1 MPTPI
6 LKKIKYSDDLN
17 AIIDSLNKNFSSLEF
32 LLSGGKLDGVNINS
46 KYVGKVAAE
55 TIETMSL
62 TVGENVDIGEATKTF
77 VTQLAGEAPTPPYHT
92 GDNWVNV
99 FDGNLYTCLFSRE
112 SGEFNIA
119 DWIYSSQYVQPSGV
133 TTIVNGVVTTD
144 FVNALGITANSVK
157 SNWVYAGNISA
168 GQIDSGTISGVTID
182 VDTNLTVGA
191 NIYLLLGQS
200 ARSRILFG
208 SKSYSSSQGVIESD
222 PVNGNMVVGF
232 PNVSGGSYI
241 SFTPGGNAFLQG
253 NLDVDNNFSTY
264 RVDSSLI
271 PRSTETY
278 SLGSSTRRWDYLY
291 ANAVNTSGNVGIGGG
306 LINKNAY
313 LTDETGRTVIV
324 DSAGNFGSESSTIRK
339 KENVKP
345 HKFNSE
351 GVLNLDIV
359 SFNLKKEYCREQVTK
374 YGVIAEQ
381 ALEVG
386 LHELVGYDDKG
397 NVDYF
402 AYEKLSLACLQ
413 LIQEQDKKIKELE
426 RKIEILEKGV
436 VE

>member
-6 LKKIKYSDDLN
+6 LKKIKYGDDQR
-17 AIIDSLNKNFSSLEF
+17 AIIDAINKNFASLEF
-32 LLSGGKLDGVNINS
+32 LLANGKLDGVNINS

-62 TVGENVDIGEATKTF
+62 TVGENVNIGEATKTF
-77 VTQLAGEAPTPPYHT
+77 VTQLADETPTPPYHT

-112 SGEFNIA
+112 SGEFSMS

-133 TTIVNGVVTTD
+133 TTIINGVVTTD
-144 FVNALGITANSVK
+144 FVNALGITANSVR
-157 SNWVYAGNISA
+157 SNWVYAGNINA
-168 GQIDSGTISGVTID
+168 NQIDGGTISGVEIYVEDFLTID
-182 VDTNLTVGA
+182 VNDYDQGLYLRGFDDMYVRVYDPGGTLEIGPSVVIPGDLSVDGYLTV
-191 NIYLLLGQS
+191 
-200 ARSRILFG
+200 
-208 SKSYSSSQGVIESD
+208 
-222 PVNGNMVVGF
+222 
-232 PNVSGGSYI
+232 
-241 SFTPGGNAFLQG
+241 
-253 NLDVDNNFSTY
+253 Y
-264 RVDSSLI
+264 RVDGDLT

-278 SLGSSTRRWDYLY
+278 DLGSSTRRWDYLY
-291 ANAVNTSGNVGIGGG
+291 ANRVNTSGNVGIGGG
-306 LINKNAY
+306 LINKNTY
-313 LTDETGRTVIV
+313 LTEETGKVVIV

-386 LHELVGYDDKG
+386 LHELVGYDDEG

-402 AYEKLSLACLQ
+402 AYDKLSLACLQ

-426 RKIEILEKGV
+426 RKIESLEKKGV

>member
-6 LKKIKYSDDLN
+6 LKKIKYSDDQR
-17 AIIDSLNKNFSSLEF
+17 AIIDAINKNFASLEF
-32 LLSGGKLDGVNINS
+32 LLANGKLDGVNINS

-62 TVGENVDIGEATKTF
+62 TVGENVNIGEATKTF
-77 VTQLAGEAPTPPYHT
+77 VTQLADETPTPPYHT

-112 SGEFNIA
+112 SGEFSMS

-144 FVNALGITANSVK
+144 FVNALGITAKSVK
-157 SNWVYAGNISA
+157 SNWVYAGDIHAS
-168 GQIDSGTISGVTID
+168 QITSGTIS
-182 VDTNLTVGA
+182 A
-191 NIYLLLGQS
+191 
-200 ARSRILFG
+200 SRISTNISRVYRQLQLGDG
-208 SKSYSSSQGVIESD
+208 SSTQQSSIVWSGSADITKLANSDALGINATGGVFIQTYGGDFRVNSD
-222 PVNGNMVVGF
+222 GT
-232 PNVSGGSYI
+232 I
-241 SFTPGGNAFLQG
+241 
-253 NLDVDNNFSTY
+253 NLIGDVDVDNNFSTY
-264 RVDSSLI
+264 RVDSNLI

-278 SLGSSTRRWDYLY
+278 DLGSSTRRWDYLY

-306 LINKNAY
+306 LINKNTY

-381 ALEVG
+381 ALELG
-386 LHELVGYDDKG
+386 LHELVGYDDDG

-402 AYEKLSLACLQ
+402 AYDKLSLACLQ

-426 RKIEILEKGV
+426 RKIESLEKEV

>member
-6 LKKIKYSDDLN
+6 LKKIKYSDDQR
-17 AIIDSLNKNFSSLEF
+17 AIIDAINKNFASLEF
-32 LLSGGKLDGVNINS
+32 LLANGKLDGVNINS

-62 TVGENVDIGEATKTF
+62 TVGENVNIGEATKTF
-77 VTQLAGEAPTPPYHT
+77 VTQLADETPTPPYHT

-112 SGEFNIA
+112 SGEFSMS

-144 FVNALGITANSVK
+144 FVNALGITANSVR
-157 SNWVYAGNISA
+157 SNWVYAGDIHAS
-168 GQIDSGTISGVTID
+168 QITSGTISANRISTNISQVYRQLQLGDGSSTQQSSIVWSGSADITKLANSDALGINATGGVLIQTYGGDFRVSSGGYID
-182 VDTNLTVGA
+182 L
-191 NIYLLLGQS
+191 
-200 ARSRILFG
+200 
-208 SKSYSSSQGVIESD
+208 
-222 PVNGNMVVGF
+222 NGNVD
-232 PNVSGGSYI
+232 VSDY
-241 SFTPGGNAFLQG
+241 
-253 NLDVDNNFSTY
+253 FSTY
-264 RVDSSLI
+264 RVDSNLI

-278 SLGSSTRRWDYLY
+278 NLGSSTRRWDYLY

-306 LINKNAY
+306 LINKNTY
-313 LTDETGRTVIV
+313 LTDETGKTVIV
-324 DSAGNFGSESSTIRK
+324 DSAGNFGSESSSIRK

-426 RKIEILEKGV
+426 RKIENLEKGV

>member
-6 LKKIKYSDDLN
+6 LKKIKYSDDQR
-17 AIIDSLNKNFSSLEF
+17 AIIDAINKNFASLEF
-32 LLSGGKLDGVNINS
+32 LLANGKLDGVNINS

-55 TIETMSL
+55 TIETMNL
-62 TVGENVDIGEATKTF
+62 TVGENVNIGEATKTF
-77 VTQLAGEAPTPPYHT
+77 VTQLADETPTPPYHT

-112 SGEFNIA
+112 SGEFSMS

-133 TTIVNGVVTTD
+133 TTIINGVVTTD
-144 FVNALGITANSVK
+144 FVNALGITANSVR
-157 SNWVYAGNISA
+157 SDWVYAGNIHAS
-168 GQIDSGTISGVTID
+168 QITSGTIS
-182 VDTNLTVGA
+182 A
-191 NIYLLLGQS
+191 
-200 ARSRILFG
+200 SRISTNISQVSSELSLG
-208 SKSYSSSQGVIESD
+208 SGSSTGRIWFSNGTWIATQDPSGTAGVSSICMYADEWVILRGLSGVAVDSD
-222 PVNGNMVVGF
+222 LSVTGD
-232 PNVSGGSYI
+232 
-241 SFTPGGNAFLQG
+241 
-253 NLDVDNNFSTY
+253 LDVDDYFSTY
-264 RVDSSLI
+264 RVDSDLI

-278 SLGSSTRRWDYLY
+278 SLGSTSRRWDYLY

-306 LINKNAY
+306 LINRNTY
-313 LTDETGRTVIV
+313 QTEETGKVVIV

-359 SFNLKKEYCREQVTK
+359 SFNLKKEYCKKQVTK

-381 ALEVG
+381 ALELG
-386 LHELVGYDDKG
+386 LHELVGYDDEG

-402 AYEKLSLACLQ
+402 AYDKLSLACLQ

-426 RKIEILEKGV
+426 RKIESLEKGV
-436 VE
+436 VVE

>member
-6 LKKIKYSDDLN
+6 LKKIKYSDDQR
-17 AIIDSLNKNFSSLEF
+17 AIIDAINKNFASLEF
-32 LLSGGKLDGVNINS
+32 LLANGKLDGVNINS

-55 TIETMSL
+55 TIETMNL
-62 TVGENVDIGEATKTF
+62 TVGENVSIGEATKTF
-77 VTQLAGEAPTPPYHT
+77 VTQLADETPTPPYHT

-112 SGEFNIA
+112 SGEFSMS

-144 FVNALGITANSVK
+144 FVNALGITANSVR
-157 SNWVYAGNISA
+157 SNWVYAGDINAS
-168 GQIDSGTISGVTID
+168 QITSGTISGVTID
-182 VDTNLTVGA
+182 VEDFLTIDVNDYNQGLYLTGLNDMYVRVYDPGGTLEIGPYVVIPEDLSVDGYLTV
-191 NIYLLLGQS
+191 
-200 ARSRILFG
+200 
-208 SKSYSSSQGVIESD
+208 
-222 PVNGNMVVGF
+222 
-232 PNVSGGSYI
+232 
-241 SFTPGGNAFLQG
+241 
-253 NLDVDNNFSTY
+253 Y
-264 RVDSSLI
+264 RVDGDLT
-271 PRSTETY
+271 PRATKTY
-278 SLGSSTRRWDYLY
+278 DLGSSTRRWDYLY

-306 LINKNAY
+306 LINRNTY
-313 LTDETGRTVIV
+313 QTEETGKVVIV

-359 SFNLKKEYCREQVTK
+359 SFNLKKEYCKKQVTK

-386 LHELVGYDDKG
+386 LHELVGYDDEG

-402 AYEKLSLACLQ
+402 AYDKLSLACLQ

-426 RKIEILEKGV
+426 RKIESLEKGGGS
-436 VE
+436 